1 MSMMQTVS
9 QPSDLSP
16 QDMRRYFNWPPPL
29 RPSRP
34 ARPKKKWPLKLFIG
48 LIVIYI
54 ILFVLSAI
62 FISFNTIGMSPA
74 VAKQET
80 DSFANVFTEITL
92 VFIVAELAL
101 LAYMIYPLIYR
112 VYLMIR
118 KLLIA
123 ATPSPP
129 APTDQQ
135 YEDWVR
141 SWQGPI
147 RQYGMQKL
155 GLDESDV
162 LSRPLYVRSLVW
174 PGSKWSK
181 YYQSYRTPII
191 IKHGADGRP
200 HSSINRYTFFYP
212 TQHYIAVYI
221 VDTNALDRV
230 HFEGTR
236 TYFYDDIVGVET
248 SAIALNDGYV
258 NYAMQH
264 FELQVSN
271 GQSVGATTYVHD
283 LDVDQ
288 TVNALRTLLRD
299 KKYGI
304 QGSGYGYIGH

>member
-16 QDMRRYFNWPPPL
+16 QDMRRYFNWPPP
-29 RPSRP
+29 PP
-34 ARPKKKWPLKLFIG
+34 VQPKRKRYLWW
-48 LIVIYI
+48 
-54 ILFVLSAI
+54 VLLGI
-62 FISFNTIGMSPA
+62 FISVWIGSQSSSIA
-74 VAKQET
+74 IIVSVACM
-80 DSFANVFTEITL
+80 
-92 VFIVAELAL
+92 
-101 LAYMIYPLIYR
+101 LAYI
-112 VYLMIR
+112 VYHVI
-118 KLLIA
+118 KKQQEA
-123 ATPSPP
+123 AKVLPP

-174 PGSKWSK
+174 PSSKWSK

-304 QGSGYGYIGH
+304 QGGGYGYIGH